1 MATYGLPILYT
12 LLIWWFSTGVILY
25 LDGLSRRTFVWSM
38 SGATVLL
45 GIALYGLVATRAD
58 TTTAGAYQA
67 FACGLTIWGW
77 QLIGFYMGYITGPR
91 KTGCDTGVKGYRR
104 FVQAVAA
111 CLYHELTVC
120 VSAAIIAV
128 LTWDAPNQIGLWTF
142 CVLWWM
148 HQSAKLNVHLGVLNL
163 GEDLLPQHLRYLRSF
178 MTKKPMNL
186 LFPVSVSISTIITV
200 VLAQKALSANV
211 TPFEAAGYTILA
223 TLMLLAIVEH
233 WFLVTP
239 IDLNSLWQFGV
250 KPLPESDAI
259 DDKFSMKTAPS
270 NVVDMCPRS
279 RTIETVEE
287 RASPIEAEPRNLPVK
302 IIDLQKM
309 SKFTTLVESDMGSP
323 NIKYQQYFE
332 CAIARLKA
340 ENRYRIFADLER
352 DAAAFPVALWRSD
365 EDPNNPTEVTIWCSN
380 DYLGMGGKAEVVG
393 AAVQAAQRHG
403 AGAGGTRNIS
413 GTHHPIVELEAELAD
428 LHGKDAAL
436 AFTSGWISNLA
447 SISTIASLLPK
458 CLILTDALNHNSMIE
473 GIRRSGCE
481 KQIWR
486 HNDFAHLEELLIA
499 AGHDRAKLIVFESLY
514 SMDGD
519 IAPVVEIARLAKKYN
534 AMTYVD
540 EVHAVGMYGPRG
552 GGICERE
559 GIMDQIDVIEGTLA
573 KGFGTLGGY
582 ITASAMIIDAV
593 RSYAPQFIFTTT
605 LPPMVAASACAAV
618 RHLKASGEERT
629 RHQYMASLT
638 KHALRAAGLPI
649 LENSSHIV
657 PLMVCDASLCKAA
670 SDLLL
675 KRHSIYI
682 QPINY
687 PTVEIGTE
695 RLRITPT
702 PRHNEAHLVELV
714 EALVD
719 VWKTLGLPFNE
730 AEIIPLRG
738 KKGPEAARCTFSDLK
753 QAAE

>member
-1 MATYGLPILYT
+1 MTTFGLPILYT
-12 LLIWWFSTGVILY
+12 ILLWWFSTGVILY
-25 LDGLSRRTFVWSM
+25 LDGLDRRTFIWSM
-38 SGATVLL
+38 SGSTVLL
-45 GIALYGLVATRAD
+45 GVSLWGLTLSSGD
-58 TTTAGAYQA
+58 TSAWGAFQA
-67 FACGLTIWGW
+67 FACGLAIWGW
-77 QLIGFYMGYITGPR
+77 QLVSFYMGYITGPR
-91 KTGCDTGVKGYRR
+91 KVASDANITRRRR
-104 FVQAVAA
+104 FSQAVAA

-120 VSAAIIAV
+120 GSAAVLIV
-128 LTWDAPNQIGLWTF
+128 LTWDASNKMGLWTF
-142 CVLWWM
+142 LLLWGM
-148 HQSAKLNVHLGVLNL
+148 HQSAKFNIFLGVPNL
-163 GEDLLPQHLRYLRSF
+163 GEALLPQHLRYLQSF
-178 MTKKPMNL
+178 MTKKPMNP
-186 LFPVSVSISTIITV
+186 LFPVSVTVSTVITLL
-200 VLAQKALSANV
+200 LAQKAIA
-211 TPFEAAGYTILA
+211 TDATAFDAAGYTILA
-223 TLMLLAIVEH
+223 TLMVLAIAEH

-239 IDLNSLWQFGV
+239 IDLNGLWTFGV
-250 KPLPESDAI
+250 KTESTDTPTNREI
-259 DDKFSMKTAPS
+259 TMGDQPS
-270 NVVDMCPRS
+270 NIVSLCTRQAGGEAGLLPASVAHRS
-279 RTIETVEE
+279 VETQDPQNVT
-287 RASPIEAEPRNLPVK
+287 RFKP
-302 IIDLQKM
+302 M
-309 SKFTTLVESDMGSP
+309 TTSESDMGSP
-323 NIKYQQYFE
+323 TIKYQQYFE

-340 ENRYRIFADLER
+340 ENRYRVFADLER
-352 DAAAFPVALWRSD
+352 DAAAFPVALWRPDD
-365 EDPNNPTEVTIWCSN
+365 EAEPREVTIWCSN

-393 AAVQAAQRHG
+393 AAVRAAQRHG

-428 LHGKDAAL
+428 LHGKEAAL

-447 SISTIASLLPK
+447 SISTIAGLLPK

-481 KQIWR
+481 KQLWR
-486 HNDFAHLEELLIA
+486 HNDVAHLEELLIA
-499 AGHDRAKLIVFESLY
+499 AGQDRAKLIVFESLY

-519 IAPVVEIARLAKKYN
+519 IAPVAEIARLAKKYN

-540 EVHAVGMYGPRG
+540 EVHAVGMYGSRG

-582 ITASAMIIDAV
+582 ITASSIIIDAV

-618 RHLKASGEERT
+618 RHLKASSEERT
-629 RHQYMASLT
+629 RHQYMAALT

-670 SDLLL
+670 SDMLL
-675 KRHSIYI
+675 KRHAIYI

-730 AEIIPLRG
+730 AEIIPLRIN
-738 KKGPEAARCTFSDLK
+738 KAAEPARCTFSDLK